1 MLKAHLNA
9 IKQVF
14 TTRFT
19 CFTRTKVQILTQKE
33 AHFNAIFLFFLVQK
47 NQHLETLD
55 PRLVQLASTKSG
67 LLGKERLAALLRESK
82 RLLEKRGLTGA
93 ETGMR

>member
-1 MLKAHLNA
+1 LLHSYIIIQILTQTEAHLNA
-9 IKQVF
+9 NF
-14 TTRFT
+14 
-19 CFTRTKVQILTQKE
+19 
-33 AHFNAIFLFFLVQK
+33 FLFLFLAK
-47 NQHLETLD
+47 TNQHLETLD